1 MANIPEKC
9 SRCRAPIDW
18 DDGAAFTKCEFCG
31 FKNYLTN
38 FDQTKIYEDSK
49 KFKISSFKNP
59 INNSFKNSFGFFK
72 SKVKSTKSLVS
83 KNKKTI
89 LYIII
94 AGVFTS
100 IAIPSI
106 KNYSNFVANKKEEKV
121 DIKIEKVKEEN
132 NIETTKKLEKDIEEI
147 KIKAIPIKD
156 ELFENAKFQY
166 LFNSNYY
173 GAINI
178 LNDLIKKRN
187 NSEAFLLRGIIR
199 AVELEEFREALTD
212 IRKAIELDDED
223 PNKYMAMGFLKS
235 YALSLHEE
243 GIEDLNKAINLDPK
257 NSLAYLFRG
266 YVNSYIAD
274 SYEDKK
280 NFYENKK
287 FRMESI
293 EDFSKSLE
301 YYKNEINPYYKRL
314 YPFGFLHNIYGERG
328 NQYFSIAFA
337 YQDLKDKDMFKSSL
351 ETALE
356 DFDRYIDVA
365 PSIDEIESMNNK
377 SKTFEYQYIKSAGN
391 VWKGNVYSWLN
402 KPLSACKEWKKVKKL
417 SSYKEGWKNWNKYK
431 YVEEGFSNFETDC

>member
-1 MANIPEKC
+1 
-9 SRCRAPIDW
+9 
-18 DDGAAFTKCEFCG
+18 FCG

-199 AVELEEFREALTD
+199 AVELE
-212 IRKAIELDDED
+212 
-223 PNKYMAMGFLKS
+223 
-235 YALSLHEE
+235 
-243 GIEDLNKAINLDPK
+243 
-257 NSLAYLFRG
+257 
-266 YVNSYIAD
+266 
-274 SYEDKK
+274 
-280 NFYENKK
+280 
-287 FRMESI
+287 
-293 EDFSKSLE
+293 
-301 YYKNEINPYYKRL
+301 
-314 YPFGFLHNIYGERG
+314 
-328 NQYFSIAFA
+328 
-337 YQDLKDKDMFKSSL
+337 
-351 ETALE
+351 
-356 DFDRYIDVA
+356 
-365 PSIDEIESMNNK
+365 
-377 SKTFEYQYIKSAGN
+377 
-391 VWKGNVYSWLN
+391 
-402 KPLSACKEWKKVKKL
+402 
-417 SSYKEGWKNWNKYK
+417 
-431 YVEEGFSNFETDC
+431 